1 MGYAL
6 SPPATNSH
14 NHQRNPMKR
23 QRSDGEMVQGM
34 TFGLSPHAV
43 NHQNLQQNQL
53 KRQRSDAGPV
63 AEVSNLSVKFVYSAT
78 DLTVD

>member
-1 MGYAL
+1 
-6 SPPATNSH
+6 
-14 NHQRNPMKR
+14 MKR

-34 TFGLSPHAV
+34 TFGLSPHAM

-63 AEVSNLSVKFVYSAT
+63 AEVSNLSVKLVYSAT

>member
-1 MGYAL
+1 
-6 SPPATNSH
+6 
-14 NHQRNPMKR
+14 
-23 QRSDGEMVQGM
+23 MVQGM
-34 TFGLSPHAV
+34 TFGLSPHAM

-63 AEVSNLSVKFVYSAT
+63 AEVSNLSVKLVYSAT

>member
-1 MGYAL
+1 
-6 SPPATNSH
+6 
-14 NHQRNPMKR
+14 
-23 QRSDGEMVQGM
+23 MVQGM